1 MEVRSHSTWKRSKRR
16 EKRETIRYE
25 SDPHSTAH
33 KHTRS
38 FHFRFACQC
47 HTQQHT
53 SDHINIADVRVVP
66 CVQACV
72 YVCVCSSPVSWNLNI
87 SFSNRPFLLLFC
99 ILSFGFFLFFRHSEK
114 VAPRKYVN
122 IKTKKRTH
130 INRPVSCTKLRSVRV
145 CLFHLWNIEIRK
157 RSTQN

>member
-1 MEVRSHSTWKRSKRR
+1 MELFVHKKFLWYFSPSLLCLQDKLLKNALTGNTNKPISYQWRCARTQRGNEAKDERKERP
-16 EKRETIRYE
+16 
-25 SDPHSTAH
+25 SDMNLTHIQLHT
-33 KHTRS
+33 HTRS

-72 YVCVCSSPVSWNLNI
+72 YVCVCSSPVSRNLNI

-114 VAPRKYVN
+114 VAPRKY
-122 IKTKKRTH
+122 T
-130 INRPVSCTKLRSVRV
+130 
-145 CLFHLWNIEIRK
+145 
-157 RSTQN
+157 